1 MTLFDSSLP
10 DSVVLGACDKAQ
22 IGDWVKERG
31 LDYEIDNAL
40 SSLSGGEKQRILLA
54 RFFAHRARFGVLDE
68 ITAGLDMKTV
78 AQVEIRMADELDGFV
93 YVSHRLDSGIMQLVD
108 QVIVV
113 DGMRI
118 VAAGSPEEV
127 EPSVEPPAGFGP
139 TTCWCIFPGLPW
151 VEAYLLLIACLASRE
166 STCGQLDHKF
176 SLGD

>member
-10 DSVVLGACDKAQ
+10 DSVVLEACDKAQ

-113 DGMRI
+113 DGMRVVDLCTTCVI
-118 VAAGSPEEV
+118 PGHVPVVVGGVGGALKKWDSLWSLLPASDRR
-127 EPSVEPPAGFGP
+127 PAGAFSRACRGWRL
-139 TTCWCIFPGLPW
+139 TCF
-151 VEAYLLLIACLASRE
+151 
-166 STCGQLDHKF
+166 
-176 SLGD
+176 

>member
-10 DSVVLGACDKAQ
+10 DSVVLEACDKAQ

-108 QVIVV
+108 KVIVV
-113 DGMRI
+113 DVCHTRACPGGRRRRW
-118 VAAGSPEEV
+118 GSPEEV
-127 EPSVEPPAGFGP
+127 GFFVEPPAGFGP
-139 TTCWCIFPGLPW
+139 TTC
-151 VEAYLLLIACLASRE
+151 
-166 STCGQLDHKF
+166 
-176 SLGD
+176 